1 MFAYCRKFLG
11 AIWANES
18 WGRYW
23 SWDSKETWA
32 LVSILVYAAILH
44 LRMIPKYCNQFVFAL
59 WSMFAYWVIIM
70 TYFGVN
76 YFLTGLHSYAA
87 GEAAQIPNYVY
98 WGFALMVVLAFFAR
112 RKRNFVGKL

>member
-1 MFAYCRKFLG
+1 
-11 AIWANES
+11 
-18 WGRYW
+18 
-23 SWDSKETWA
+23 
-32 LVSILVYAAILH
+32 
-44 LRMIPKYCNQFVFAL
+44 MIPKYCNQFVFAL

-112 RKRNFVGKL
+112 RKRNLWANLNEPYFFGYFLCCFSAFIVFRRDCLSYYK